1 MDTVAASGYP
11 GNICGTVGGERKS
24 TYDKKNEGS
33 EEVAMSNFTRR
44 HEVWDVFFFTKG
56 HTSAPRLVG
65 NKQKHIFNQQIF

>member
-1 MDTVAASGYP
+1 M
-11 GNICGTVGGERKS
+11 I
-24 TYDKKNEGS
+24 KKNEGS

-56 HTSAPRLVG
+56 HTSAPIFASRLVG